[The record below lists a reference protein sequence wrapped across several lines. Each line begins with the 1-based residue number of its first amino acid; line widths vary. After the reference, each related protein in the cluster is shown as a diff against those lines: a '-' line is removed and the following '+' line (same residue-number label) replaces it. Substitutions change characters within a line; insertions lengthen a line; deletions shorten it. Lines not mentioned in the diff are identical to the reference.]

1 MISKRRGNSGVDGKD
16 FQLGSV
22 ISRENSKIWNEGRQ
36 MARDYR
42 YDKILRNRSIG
53 RQGSGVWRNSSIDD
67 SSYRLNFDVGKK
79 NKIHRKSM
87 VKLVK
92 LQSLAVKC
100 CKMRKI

>member
-1 MISKRRGNSGVDGKD
+1 MDGKD
-16 FQLGSV
+16 FHLGSV

-53 RQGSGVWRNSSIDD
+53 RQGSGVWRNSPIDY

-79 NKIHRKSM
+79 NKITTARKS
-87 VKLVK
+87 L
-92 LQSLAVKC
+92 LQ
-100 CKMRKI
+100 